1 MSTRMQQKKGP
12 EPLESDS
19 LLRPG
24 TLDHL
29 ESMSISSDPAT
40 AAARR
45 LGYISLIVFGFATLL
60 IIAAV
65 YGEATNSPM
74 DNRPNTFSR

>member
-12 EPLESDS
+12 EQRESDS
-19 LLRPG
+19 LLRPD

-29 ESMSISSDPAT
+29 ESISTSSDPAT
-40 AAARR
+40 TAARR
-45 LGYISLIVFGFATLL
+45 LGYISITVFGFATLL

-65 YGEATNSPM
+65 YGEATHPPLNNHS
-74 DNRPNTFSR
+74 NTFRR